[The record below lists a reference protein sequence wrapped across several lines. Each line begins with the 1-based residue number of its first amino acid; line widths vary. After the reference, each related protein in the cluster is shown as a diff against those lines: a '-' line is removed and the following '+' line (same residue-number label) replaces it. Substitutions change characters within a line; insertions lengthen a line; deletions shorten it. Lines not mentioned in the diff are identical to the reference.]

1 MIGQPIPPSVIADPR
16 ELRYVREVA
25 AAPAK
30 VFAAFTDPAAL
41 ATWWGPN
48 GFRTQTHAMEV
59 RAGGHWRF
67 TMHGPD
73 GVPWPNFID
82 YDVVEPPSR
91 LHWRHRGAEDA
102 PPDFEVELK
111 LLPTPSGGTR
121 IEFTMILPDQAARDA
136 KASWGAAEGAQQTLD
151 RLESLLSGELRI
163 SRRFAATRERV
174 WHAWSDASALGRW
187 WGPPD
192 RTLTVLALD
201 FRVGGEFHFR
211 MGDGVDAW
219 HARLEYREI
228 DPPRR
233 LVYDAAF
240 CDDAMAPRAPP
251 FDADWPVHIRY
262 VVTFDEADGIT
273 TLTLRGTPHDATAAQ
288 SAVFLANLESMR
300 AGFGAAFDALQK
312 RLADD

>member
-1 MIGQPIPPSVIADPR
+1 MNS
-16 ELRYVREVA
+16 
-25 AAPAK
+25 
-30 VFAAFTDPAAL
+30 
-41 ATWWGPN
+41 
-48 GFRTQTHAMEV
+48 M
-59 RAGGHWRF
+59 
-67 TMHGPD
+67 
-73 GVPWPNFID
+73 
-82 YDVVEPPSR
+82 
-91 LHWRHRGAEDA
+91 
-102 PPDFEVELK
+102 
-111 LLPTPSGGTR
+111 
-121 IEFTMILPDQAARDA
+121 
-136 KASWGAAEGAQQTLD
+136 
-151 RLESLLSGELRI
+151 
-163 SRRFAATRERV
+163 RV
-174 WHAWSDASALGRW
+174 
-187 WGPPD
+187 PPD

-201 FRVGGEFHFR
+201 FRVGGQFHFR